1 MSVSAAGG
9 FAAACCLRRLAAKL
23 ARAEDAAKRL
33 LVKGDRTAKG
43 GAAAR
48 LYEMEGE
55 VQRLTDENIQLKHKL
70 ARWVAGA

>member
-1 MSVSAAGG
+1 M
-9 FAAACCLRRLAAKL
+9 

-70 ARWVAGA
+70 ARWVVGA